1 MIRLYGFVDGGL
13 RALHLE
19 TLGEASGPEWDAVS
33 WVDLLDPEPEEKA
46 WVERI
51 WGIEVPSRSEM
62 RELEASSRFSYEAD
76 SLHLLTSFI
85 VSEPGPAHTIDV
97 WFN

>member
-1 MIRLYGFVDGGL
+1 MIRLYGFVEGGL

-19 TLGEASGPEWDAVS
+19 PGGEATGPEWDAVG

-46 WVERI
+46 WVERV

-62 RELEASSRFSYEAD
+62 RELEASSRCYQERTAS
-76 SLHLLTSFI
+76 TS
-85 VSEPGPAHTIDV
+85 
-97 WFN
+97 